1 MEKWE
6 VIERIKKMIGCSM
19 RVDKPLLE
27 KVDENTKFV
36 QDLGMNSV
44 DALQLLVMI
53 EVEFSIMI
61 EDEELSS
68 GLVDN
73 MGNLSKFVLDK
84 TSQCA

>member
-1 MEKWE
+1 MEKSE
-6 VIERIKKMIGCSM
+6 VIERIKKMIGSTM
-19 RVDKPLLE
+19 RVDKHLLE

-53 EVEFSIMI
+53 EVEFSIII
-61 EDEELSS
+61 EDEELNS

-73 MGNLSKFVLDK
+73 MGNLSKFILEK
-84 TSQCA
+84 ISQCA